1 MCPSE
6 RYTHKRGR
14 SGVPSTLVRTRS
26 WTRWRCKSLDSLRT
40 RAVAT
45 VCSPA
50 ISLGRAAGLRTGL
63 AGLLLQPL
71 AGDANALLLIRI
83 GRAQRTHVRG
93 NLADLSLVRAAD
105 NEVRLLLHRHLDA
118 FRNRKLDG
126 MRLSERESN
135 HFALQLRA
143 IADADD
149 IQLFLETG
157 GDAMNGVGHQRARES
172 MQSAVLFG
180 GALGGQHSVLLFER
194 DPQWNREGKFAFRPL
209 HVDLAALQGDFH
221 AGRHWNWFISDT

>member
-40 RAVAT
+40 RVVAT
-45 VCSPA
+45 VSSPS
-50 ISLGRAAGLRTGL
+50 ISLGGAAGLRSGL
-63 AGLLLQPL
+63 PGLLLQPL
-71 AGDANALLLIRI
+71 AGDANALLLVWI

-105 NEVRLLLHRHLDA
+105 DEVRLLFHRHLNP

-126 MRLSERESN
+126 MRLSERECN

-143 IADADD
+143 IADANDV
-149 IQLFLETG
+149 QLLLEAG
-157 GDAMNGVGHQRARES
+157 GDAMNGVGHQ
-172 MQSAVLFG
+172 
-180 GALGGQHSVLLFER
+180 
-194 DPQWNREGKFAFRPL
+194 
-209 HVDLAALQGDFH
+209 
-221 AGRHWNWFISDT
+221 